1 MKIPNLVAGGATARF
16 LPTLLLGLA
25 LAVAS
30 TAAEPPKVVGVLFH
44 ADWCSSCKALAPKL
58 AAVKP
63 DFAGQPVLFTQVDF
77 TDDSTRAQADLLAA
91 WLELG
96 PAYAEQGRKTGFMLL
111 LDGRTRRV
119 LGRLTKT
126 QGEEELR
133 ATIAQAL
140 QAAGG

>member
-1 MKIPNLVAGGATARF
+1 MNFPQLFRRVAVSFG
-16 LPTLLLGLA
+16 LLLA
-25 LAVAS
+25 ATI

-58 AAVKP
+58 AAVRP

-77 TDDSTRAQADLLAA
+77 TDDNTRAQADLLAA

-111 LDGRTRRV
+111 LDAKTRRV
-119 LGRLTKT
+119 LGKLTKA

-133 ATIAQAL
+133 AAIARAL
-140 QAAGG
+140 QSTGA